1 MKPLQH
7 ARASVRRYGGR
18 IEDYMDIHTFI
29 DSPKSGFADV
39 RHRAI
44 LHNAWGCFVVEQMFG
59 PYRYNSD
66 GKMYCPRQLAED
78 HVVEDIGKIPS
89 LEEWLKDLPIKRW
102 MDVKSVYTRRVQT
115 ND

>member
-44 LHNAWGCFVVEQMFG
+44 LHNAWGCFVVETAFG
-59 PYRYNSD
+59 
-66 GKMYCPRQLAED
+66 D
-78 HVVEDIGKIPS
+78 HVQVTCTANGIEVDEYS
-89 LEEWLKDLPIKRW
+89 HD
-102 MDVKSVYTRRVQT
+102 
-115 ND
+115 